1 MQGTGPVRGSAQ
13 RRSKTESEGQFV
25 AASSIVIERSIC
37 YTKWTRP
44 RTRKRPLRKRLQ
56 GL

>member
-25 AASSIVIERSIC
+25 AASFIVIERSIC